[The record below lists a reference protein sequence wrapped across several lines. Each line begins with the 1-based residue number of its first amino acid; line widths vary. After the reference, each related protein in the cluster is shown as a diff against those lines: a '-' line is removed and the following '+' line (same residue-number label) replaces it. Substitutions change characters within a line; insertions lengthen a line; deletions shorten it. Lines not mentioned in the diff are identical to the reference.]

1 VLIMKQLLGFV
12 ASEALDHTYS
22 ILRNTLYAQSY
33 R

>member
-22 ILRNTLYAQSY
+22 ILRNAFYV
-33 R
+33 